1 MPHNFTVLK
10 FTVLILIISDNE
22 SRSVVSDSLRPH
34 GLYSPWNSPS
44 QNTGMGS
51 LSFVQGIF
59 PIEESNP
66 SFPHCSW
73 VLYQLSHQGSPV
85 HSLVG
90 ELRSQ
95 KLLGMAK
102 KKKKRNTNE
111 FINKSKQTQSHRK
124 QIYCYQ
130 RGRGIN

>member
-1 MPHNFTVLK
+1 MFRIWC
-10 FTVLILIISDNE
+10 FYCYEIE
-22 SRSVVSDSLRPH
+22 SESHLVVSDSFLPH
-34 GLYSPWNSPS
+34 GLYSAWNYPS

-51 LSFVQGIF
+51 LPLVQRIF
-59 PIEESNP
+59 PTEESNP
-66 SFPHCSW
+66 GFPHCRW
-73 VLYQLSHQGSPV
+73 ILYQRSHQGSPV

-95 KLLGMAK
+95 KLLGMA